1 MIVLALVSQKGGGG
15 KTTLAVAFAVAH
27 ERRAGG
33 GRAVVVDLDPQGSA
47 SMWGGLRAPDA
58 GPPVIDAAPR
68 SLARTLADAEG
79 AGTGLAV
86 VDTPPQLAA
95 AAREASRLADLVLV
109 PCRAA
114 AADLHAVAATLDV
127 CRAAGAGRRCWIV
140 LNAVPPRGP
149 LAREARE
156 TVEDSLVA
164 RVAPVALVQRIA
176 HVHAFTMGRTA
187 QETEPSSLAAGE
199 AEALYRWA
207 MAAARR
213 ER

>member
-1 MIVLALVSQKGGGG
+1 MLVIALVSQKGGGG

-27 ERRAGG
+27 ERVAGG
-33 GRAVVVDLDPQGSA
+33 GGAVVVDLDPQGSA
-47 SMWGGLRAPDA
+47 SMWGGLRPPDA
-58 GPPVIDAAPR
+58 DPPVIDATPR
-68 SLARTLADAEG
+68 SLARTLAHAEG

-114 AADLHAVAATLDV
+114 AADLHAVVATLTDV

-140 LNAVPPRGP
+140 LNAMPPRGP

-164 RVAPVALVQRIA
+164 RVAPESRWCSESPTCTPSPWGGPPRKPSHRRLPP
-176 HVHAFTMGRTA
+176 GRRRHSTA
-187 QETEPSSLAAGE
+187 G
-199 AEALYRWA
+199 R
-207 MAAARR
+207 
-213 ER
+213 